1 MRSGR
6 LSLSAV
12 YVGGRLQAFD
22 QPNAGPSRSV
32 SADITFARGILQSQ
46 LEGVHTKGARQLV
59 ERALEGE
66 GPLRRTW
73 STISTRARLVREHFR
88 AVEPE
93 VGITVQRTGNQ
104 CRDADRSSGLR
115 PRIEGKVATQR
126 HQGAVA
132 PSADLQ
138 SDAALR
144 RRVSRGQLFLA
155 VIHPSHPP
163 PPRPRH

>member
-1 MRSGR
+1 M
-6 LSLSAV
+6 
-12 YVGGRLQAFD
+12 
-22 QPNAGPSRSV
+22 
-32 SADITFARGILQSQ
+32 
-46 LEGVHTKGARQLV
+46 
-59 ERALEGE
+59 
-66 GPLRRTW
+66 RRTW
-73 STISTRARLVREHFR
+73 STIGTRARLVREHFR

-115 PRIEGKVATQR
+115 PRIKGEVATQR

-155 VIHPSHPP
+155 VVHQSHRPP
-163 PPRPRH
+163 DRLRQRRDGGLQETEFTAESTTHRHGIDGDLMVGEPERAGDFRARMEQRLG

>member
-22 QPNAGPSRSV
+22 QPNAEPSRSV

-46 LEGVHTKGARQLV
+46 IQRVHTEGARQLV

-66 GPLRRTW
+66 GALRRAW
-73 STISTRARLVREHFR
+73 SAVGTRARLVREQFR

-93 VGITVQRTGNQ
+93 VGITVQRT
-104 CRDADRSSGLR
+104 R
-115 PRIEGKVATQR
+115 
-126 HQGAVA
+126 
-132 PSADLQ
+132 
-138 SDAALR
+138 
-144 RRVSRGQLFLA
+144 
-155 VIHPSHPP
+155 
-163 PPRPRH
+163 